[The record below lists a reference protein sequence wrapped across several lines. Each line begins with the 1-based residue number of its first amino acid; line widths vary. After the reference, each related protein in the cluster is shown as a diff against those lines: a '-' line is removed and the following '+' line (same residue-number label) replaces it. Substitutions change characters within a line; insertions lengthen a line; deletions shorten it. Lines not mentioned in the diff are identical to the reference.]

1 MSIMKKLKK
10 LKKLLKR
17 AEKYDGCVFW
27 LEFRTNDLKE
37 TLIEVA
43 KRTPQEIKSLL
54 NNLYE

>member
-1 MSIMKKLKK
+1 MKKLKK